1 MEILCAKRLGQY
13 PNNYQRVSNFQKV
26 SKVQKKER
34 AQEKLES
41 ESNRSKS
48 EKEED
53 GHALSSEMRTK
64 LSSKKVQN
72 IHDVEFSRGQSN
84 PKKRRSASNKK
95 RHSEDDCF
103 SDEFEEDEETMFLV
117 KARSRK
123 RIRNLDS
130 VMTERN
136 SDDAREKNYESRNGN
151 VCTGSKERCSP
162 INVNVAS
169 FLYAFFVVDLYVS
182 SYSNSI
188 EGISSFSFFLHSLHS
203 IHNYCRK
210 QGNGE
215 DRLKCHQC
223 MKKKFVVVPCTKCKK
238 KMYCI
243 QCIKQW
249 YGIPCTF
256 YFSLETFFFPPVL
269 IHHSCSVCI

>member
-1 MEILCAKRLGQY
+1 MPQI
-13 PNNYQRVSNFQKV
+13 
-26 SKVQKKER
+26 
-34 AQEKLES
+34 
-41 ESNRSKS
+41 
-48 EKEED
+48 
-53 GHALSSEMRTK
+53 RT
-64 LSSKKVQN
+64 LAGGRYS
-72 IHDVEFSRGQSN
+72 
-84 PKKRRSASNKK
+84 
-95 RHSEDDCF
+95 
-103 SDEFEEDEETMFLV
+103 
-117 KARSRK
+117 
-123 RIRNLDS
+123 
-130 VMTERN
+130 
-136 SDDAREKNYESRNGN
+136 
-151 VCTGSKERCSP
+151 SKERCSP

-169 FLYAFFVVDLYVS
+169 FLYAFFIVDLYVS

-256 YFSLETFFFPPVL
+256 NFSAEMFFFPL
-269 IHHSCSVCI
+269 F